1 MQRNGIRLQQ
11 AGKKIGRDRHPA
23 RRDDDRPDDDAASL
37 AGAFLSR
44 SHVERAV
51 VYLTVDKKEIFL
63 KMSVRLIRSRCG
75 EKSRH

>member
-1 MQRNGIRLQQ
+1 MQHNGIRLQQ

-23 RRDDDRPDDDAASL
+23 RRDDDRLDDDAASPV
-37 AGAFLSR
+37 GAFLSR

-51 VYLTVDKKEIFL
+51 VYLIVDKKGFFL
-63 KMSVRLIRSRCG
+63 KMCVRLIRSRCG